1 MNKIIKTVKV
11 GQHVLEVMKTA
22 ILSRGSIEPIRVF
35 RMKQV
40 DGSYVYGDCYAYP
53 DYPCQ
58 INAWALDYATIRD
71 WWNNAVERAYS
82 VVEFGDDALL
92 PEQWIE
98 G

>member
-22 ILSRGSIEPIRVF
+22 ILSHGSVEPIRVF
-35 RMKQV
+35 RMKQA
-40 DGSYVYGDCYAYP
+40 DGSYIYGDCYAYP

-58 INAWALDYATIRD
+58 IEAWTTDYATVRD
-71 WWNNAVERAYS
+71 WWNSAVERAYS

-92 PEQWIE
+92 PEEWIE

>member
-1 MNKIIKTVKV
+1 MNKIIKTVQV
-11 GQHVLEVMKTA
+11 GKHTLEIMKTA

-35 RMKQV
+35 RMKQT
-40 DGSYVYGDCYAYP
+40 DGSYIYGDCYAYP

-58 INAWALDYATIRD
+58 INAWALDYETIRT
-71 WWNNAVERAYS
+71 WWNEHIARAYS
-82 VVEFGDDALL
+82 VVEHGNDDFL